1 MKAGDTYQAG
11 RLMETKVAG
20 RVGERT
26 SWEHRIMLLE
36 QVRLLPEQGFLEK
49 SGEGGAVGA
58 GRPRFQP
65 SRCELHLFFLVCLP
79 GR

>member
-1 MKAGDTYQAG
+1 MKAGNAYQAG
-11 RLMETKVAG
+11 RLTETKVSG

-49 SGEGGAVGA
+49 SGKGGAVGA
-58 GRPRFQP
+58 EGPRFQP
-65 SRCELHLFFLVCLP
+65 SC
-79 GR
+79 G